1 MGTAEQTTIMPSLV
15 ASVEP
20 SGACTALH
28 LWAMAGAGKTWK
40 RGEGRAETEQRGD
53 LQYNIV
59 PHKYKYQWQELERH
73 GREERGE
80 HKQSKRG
87 FTVYSTS

>member
-1 MGTAEQTTIMPSLV
+1 MQILVVCQDLIKMRTAEQTTIMASLA

-40 RGEGRAETEQRGD
+40 RGEGRAEAEQEG
-53 LQYNIV
+53 I
-59 PHKYKYQWQELERH
+59 
-73 GREERGE
+73 
-80 HKQSKRG
+80 
-87 FTVYSTS
+87 YSI

>member
-1 MGTAEQTTIMPSLV
+1 MLLNDFHHLPCAFDSVMAMPFADFSGAPGPHQDRDSRADNNNRYSLA

-40 RGEGRAETEQRGD
+40 RGEGRAEAEQEG
-53 LQYNIV
+53 I
-59 PHKYKYQWQELERH
+59 
-73 GREERGE
+73 
-80 HKQSKRG
+80 
-87 FTVYSTS
+87 YSI

>member
-1 MGTAEQTTIMPSLV
+1 MRTAEQTTIMASLA

-40 RGEGRAETEQRGD
+40 RGEGRAEAEQEG
-53 LQYNIV
+53 I
-59 PHKYKYQWQELERH
+59 
-73 GREERGE
+73 
-80 HKQSKRG
+80 
-87 FTVYSTS
+87 YSI